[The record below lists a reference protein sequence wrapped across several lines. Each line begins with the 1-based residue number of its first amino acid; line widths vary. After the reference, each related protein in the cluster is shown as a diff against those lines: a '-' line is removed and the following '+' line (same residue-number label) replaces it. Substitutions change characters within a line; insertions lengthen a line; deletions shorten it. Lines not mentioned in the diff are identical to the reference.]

1 MNGQTCAKYSR
12 PAESLEID
20 RDALVEDASIDFV
33 WCRDVLNHVQLDP
46 SLREFA
52 RVLRVTGEW
61 RERMIA
67 DGAWDVAADLLALS
81 RLHRRERDPLQQ
93 YGCVR
98 VEAARGGLL
107 LGGLPAAREAVPDD
121 LLPPA
126 SRIASYLRRRALASP
141 EGVGRL

>member
-52 RVLRVTGEW
+52 RVLRSGGSVLVYQTFAETACEPEEA
-61 RERMIA
+61 RRRFA
-67 DGAWDVAADLLALS
+67 ASASVAKNMSAPFFETRA
-81 RLHRRERDPLQQ
+81 RKAGFEV
-93 YGCVR
+93 VR
-98 VEAARGGLL
+98 TEQ
-107 LGGLPAAREAVPDD
+107 LPANG
-121 LLPPA
+121 A
-126 SRIASYLRRRALASP
+126 S
-141 EGVGRL
+141 E

>member
-1 MNGQTCAKYSR
+1 
-12 PAESLEID
+12 
-20 RDALVEDASIDFV
+20 
-33 WCRDVLNHVQLDP
+33 
-46 SLREFA
+46 
-52 RVLRVTGEW
+52 
-61 RERMIA
+61 MIA